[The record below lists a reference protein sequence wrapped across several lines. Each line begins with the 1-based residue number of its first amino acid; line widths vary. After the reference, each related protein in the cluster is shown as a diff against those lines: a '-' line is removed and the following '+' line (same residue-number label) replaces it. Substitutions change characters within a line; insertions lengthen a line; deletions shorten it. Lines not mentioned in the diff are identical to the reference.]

1 MKCWAVAA
9 VGFAVIC
16 ASALIGFIAHD
27 YIIAAN
33 PFKAQKQSQNSTHT
47 NVTSSTTIDPEIE
60 TRVTDETK
68 LPPVESQD
76 NSNVS
81 FPEKNSL

>member
-9 VGFAVIC
+9 VGFAVIF

-33 PFKAQKQSQNSTHT
+33 PFKVDQQQSQNSTHT
-47 NVTSSTTIDPEIE
+47 NDTSSTTIDPEIE
-60 TRVTDETK
+60 SRVTDETK
-68 LPPVESQD
+68 MPPVNSQ
-76 NSNVS
+76 NNVS
-81 FPEKNSL
+81 FPDKKSL